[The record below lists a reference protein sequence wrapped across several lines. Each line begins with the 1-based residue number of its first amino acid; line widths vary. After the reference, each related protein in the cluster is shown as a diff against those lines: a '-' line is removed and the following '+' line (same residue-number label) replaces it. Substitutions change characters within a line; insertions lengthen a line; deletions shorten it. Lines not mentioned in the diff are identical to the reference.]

1 MAYHFNLY
9 FRLKEKID
17 NQIKLNKHLKYL
29 IALFLAFVVI
39 AGDGAL
45 YSQSKSAEYY
55 QSSFVVLRRELNLK
69 SSRLYKF
76 GQVSSCIK
84 TRFSIVLNFIKTENV
99 FTFQIKKLLKLQNL
113 LHQKLT
119 SFINQFVFINEIITS
134 NNLYKSLYSA

>member
-1 MAYHFNLY
+1 M
-9 FRLKEKID
+9 K
-17 NQIKLNKHLKYL
+17 KHIKYL

-39 AGDGAL
+39 AGDGTL

-69 SSRLYKF
+69 SSRLYKL
-76 GQVSSCIK
+76 GQVVSWSE
-84 TRFSIVLNFIKTENV
+84 TRFSIVLNFLKTENV

-119 SFINQFVFINEIITS
+119 SFINQAAFINEIITS
-134 NNLYKSLYSA
+134 KYFGKSLYSA

>member
-1 MAYHFNLY
+1 M
-9 FRLKEKID
+9 K
-17 NQIKLNKHLKYL
+17 KHLKYL

-55 QSSFVVLRRELNLK
+55 QSSLVVLRRELNLK

-76 GQVSSCIK
+76 GQVVSCGKI
-84 TRFSIVLNFIKTENV
+84 RFSIVLNFLKTENV

-113 LHQKLT
+113 LHQKLI
-119 SFINQFVFINEIITS
+119 SFIKQSVFINEIITS
-134 NNLYKSLYSA
+134 KHFNKSLYRA

>member
-1 MAYHFNLY
+1 MFCFYLKIVFSFYNLKLK
-9 FRLKEKID
+9 RLK
-17 NQIKLNKHLKYL
+17 KHIKYL

-39 AGDGAL
+39 AGDGTL

-55 QSSFVVLRRELNLK
+55 QSSFVVLRRELDLK

-76 GQVSSCIK
+76 GQAVCSSKI
-84 TRFSIVLNFIKTENV
+84 RFSIVLNFLKTENV

-119 SFINQFVFINEIITS
+119 SFINQSVFINEIINS
-134 NNLYKSLYSA
+134 KHFYKSLYNA